1 MGALWSCVVA
11 KLASGGALLEVEAQG
26 NSVECCTCE
35 ERSTASDSPK
45 RAEPQV
51 AKENTDVTPNTD
63 VTAIPSDLQ
72 TPRTIPPAELFQAA
86 SEVTV
91 VKINV

>member
-1 MGALWSCVVA
+1 MGAIWACLAA
-11 KLASGGALLEVEAQG
+11 KLTSGGAMLEVEG
-26 NSVECCTCE
+26 NQVECCNHCE

-45 RAEPQV
+45 RAEPPV
-51 AKENTDVTPNTD
+51 AKENTDVTL
-63 VTAIPSDLQ
+63 IPSDLQ
-72 TPRTIPPAELFQAA
+72 STPRTEPPAEMFQGA

>member
-1 MGALWSCVVA
+1 MGAIWACLAA
-11 KLASGGALLEVEAQG
+11 KLTSSGAMLEVEG
-26 NSVECCTCE
+26 NQVECCNHCE

-45 RAEPQV
+45 RAEPPV
-51 AKENTDVTPNTD
+51 AKEGTDVTPNTD

-72 TPRTIPPAELFQAA
+72 TPRTIPPAELFQGA

-91 VKINV
+91 VKISV

>member
-26 NSVECCTCE
+26 NTVECCTCE

-45 RAEPQV
+45 RAEPPV
-51 AKENTDVTPNTD
+51 AKESTDVTL
-63 VTAIPSDLQ
+63 IPSDLQ
-72 TPRTIPPAELFQAA
+72 STPRTEPPAEMFQGA

>member
-1 MGALWSCVVA
+1 MGAIWACLAA

-45 RAEPQV
+45 RAEPPV
-51 AKENTDVTPNTD
+51 AKEGTDVTL
-63 VTAIPSDLQ
+63 IPSDMQ
-72 TPRTIPPAELFQAA
+72 STPRTEPPAELFQGA

-91 VKINV
+91 VKISV

>member
-1 MGALWSCVVA
+1 MGAIWACLAA
-11 KLASGGALLEVEAQG
+11 KLTSSGALLEVEAQG

-35 ERSTASDSPK
+35 ERSSASDSPRRK
-45 RAEPQV
+45 DEPPP
-51 AKENTDVTPNTD
+51 KESTD

-72 TPRTIPPAELFQAA
+72 STPRTMPPAEVFQGSAAA

>member
-1 MGALWSCVVA
+1 MGAIWACLAA
-11 KLASGGALLEVEAQG
+11 KLTSGGALLEVEAQG

-35 ERSTASDSPK
+35 EQRSTASDSPK

-51 AKENTDVTPNTD
+51 AKENTDVTL
-63 VTAIPSDLQ
+63 IPSDLQ
-72 TPRTIPPAELFQAA
+72 STPRTEPPAEMFQGA

>member
-26 NSVECCTCE
+26 NTVECCTCE

-45 RAEPQV
+45 RAEPPV
-51 AKENTDVTPNTD
+51 AKESTDVTL
-63 VTAIPSDLQ
+63 IPSDLQ
-72 TPRTIPPAELFQAA
+72 STPRTQPPPELFQGSAP
-86 SEVTV
+86 SPEVTV
-91 VKINV
+91 VNITV